1 MIPDDAPPTSLDKPP
16 PHGKD
21 KAMSAR
27 VARQEATVEEVLRRL
42 DCMQHSIEEYRRESN
57 ARFETQ
63 RKESEER
70 FETLRKE
77 SEGHF
82 ETLRK
87 ASEEHFETLR
97 KESEGHFETVHQE
110 GEARFDAL
118 RKESDAKFQFL
129 MAQLLSTNHLVARI
143 IGGLAAALVGILAI
157 ALLR

>member
-21 KAMSAR
+21 EAMSAR

-70 FETLRKE
+70 
-77 SEGHF
+77 
-82 ETLRK
+82 
-87 ASEEHFETLR
+87 FETLR